1 MGQYMTVYKPG
12 NLVYGLYMGCLFWY
26 TDWYTAVYAL
36 YMGQTFWYI
45 GRYIGSERKIRGG
58 LMFLG

>member
-1 MGQYMTVYKPG
+1 
-12 NLVYGLYMGCLFWY
+12 
-26 TDWYTAVYAL
+26 
-36 YMGQTFWYI
+36 MGQTFWYI